1 MHSSHFYWSFGGAE
15 SHFYHMRSQSKKL
28 QPLSHNYMDFPVYVL
43 EYYHHICLC
52 SYHQLLDQVATMLRV
67 ISTVTVYG
75 VCKIAGT
82 RIHFLSAVF

>member
-1 MHSSHFYWSFGGAE
+1 
-15 SHFYHMRSQSKKL
+15 
-28 QPLSHNYMDFPVYVL
+28 MDFPVYVL
-43 EYYHHICLC
+43 EYYHHICLG
-52 SYHQLLDQVATMLRV
+52 SYHQLLDQVTTMLRV